1 MEPVIKGGENQD
13 DLDPAKGV
21 LVSAIISVILWM
33 AIVFVVKPYLSCL
46 GL

>member
-1 MEPVIKGGENQD
+1 MVPATKGRENQD

-21 LVSAIISVILWM
+21 SVSAIISVILWM
-33 AIVFVVKPYLSCL
+33 AIVFAVNLCLSCF